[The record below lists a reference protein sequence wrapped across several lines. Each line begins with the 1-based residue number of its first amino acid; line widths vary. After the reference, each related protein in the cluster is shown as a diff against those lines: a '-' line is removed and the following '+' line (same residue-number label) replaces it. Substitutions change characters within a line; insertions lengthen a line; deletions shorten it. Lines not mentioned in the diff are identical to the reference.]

1 MYYPITDNIISFPP
15 IQRRVRVK
23 MAEDETQQQPKDNPY
38 SFNSFVTR
46 GSQNFDEVGDRNLSN
61 ETKDAHSRLS
71 YQEKSNSAKIVDLFA
86 EGTVLG

>member
-1 MYYPITDNIISFPP
+1 
-15 IQRRVRVK
+15 

-61 ETKDAHSRLS
+61 ETKDAHSRFS

-86 EGTVLG
+86 EGTVLGLLLISD